1 MKIHRLLAS
10 NVAAIVLLPTLG
22 ALAQNAP
29 PTIQLLEIFEL
40 GGQTFGPN
48 VEGISRQ
55 GRVVGW
61 TQDLADNFRIKG
73 FVRSKN
79 GRVASLVFPGEGTST
94 YAEDI
99 NASTTI
105 CGFYVDSA
113 GAAHGWFLVDG
124 TYSSFDVPGALDTE
138 IFGINDAGDFVG
150 SYNPSDTGFLPF
162 IDGTVI
168 PIDLG
173 FQTTSASATAI
184 SSNGIVTGDYR
195 VSGDPLYYG
204 FIRAADGTL
213 TTGIGVPGAQPSG
226 THCWGINSRG
236 WIVGNYRTEFD
247 GRAFLF
253 KTPNHFITYSID
265 GADSTYFTGINDQ
278 GRITGYH
285 VDDQGQAHGLILQVV
300 E

>member
-1 MKIHRLLAS
+1 M
-10 NVAAIVLLPTLG
+10 LLPTLG

-40 GGQTFGPN
+40 GGPTLGPN
-48 VEGISRQ
+48 AQGISRQ
-55 GRVVGW
+55 GYVVGW
-61 TQDLADNFRIKG
+61 CQDLANNFRIKG

-79 GRVASLVFPGEGTST
+79 GRAASLVFPGDATST

-99 NASTTI
+99 NASTAI

-113 GAAHGWFLVDG
+113 DAAHGWFLVDG
-124 TYSSFDVPGALDTE
+124 IYSSFDVPGALGTE

-150 SYNPSDTGFLPF
+150 SYNPSGTGFLPF
-162 IDGTVI
+162 IDLGGTVI

-173 FQTTSASATAI
+173 FQTSSASATAI
-184 SSNGIVTGDYR
+184 SSNGIVTGNYR
-195 VSGDPLYYG
+195 VLGDPLTYG
-204 FIRAADGTL
+204 FTRAADGTL
-213 TTGIGVPGAQPSG
+213 TTGIQEPDAQTSG
-226 THCWGINSRG
+226 TYCWGINSRG
-236 WIVGNYRTEFD
+236 WIVGNYWTEFD

-253 KTPNHFITYSID
+253 KKPNQFITYSIQN
-265 GADSTYFTGINDQ
+265 ADSTYFTGINDQ
-278 GRITGYH
+278 GRITGYY